1 MSATMTLDRATQFGA
16 AWNSHDAEKVASFF
30 AENGEYHAS
39 FGPELFGASYVGRDA
54 VRRGVKAFFDRFPD
68 GRFEDLQVF
77 VAGDRGTFEWTF
89 VATST
94 DGKLVATHGCDLL
107 EFAGDKVKKK
117 NAFRKQRVAT

>member
-1 MSATMTLDRATQFGA
+1 MTLERATQFGA

-39 FGPELFGASYVGRDA
+39 FGPEPFGASYVGRDA

-77 VAGDRGTFEWTF
+77 VAGDRGTFEWTLSPPAPTASSSPRMAAISWNLP
-89 VATST
+89 ATRSRRRMHSVSS
-94 DGKLVATHGCDLL
+94 L
-107 EFAGDKVKKK
+107 
-117 NAFRKQRVAT
+117 